1 MYPSM
6 ISYREPINITERNVP
21 SEDLGMENFKCDKS
35 DPFFQK
41 RYSDYQNNPT
51 KIIKKNSS
59 NPENE

>member
-6 ISYREPINITERNVP
+6 ISNREPINTIERNAP
-21 SEDLGMENFKCDKS
+21 SKDFDMEKFKCDKS

-51 KIIKKNSS
+51 KISKKNSS